1 MAYDLEEQEQI
12 ATLKSWWKD
21 NASMLLWV
29 VTAAA
34 VGFAGWR
41 GWDYYQAKQS
51 LEAGQQYEAL
61 VKAVQGG
68 DAKALRDAGG
78 QLTENYPRT
87 MYASMGALASA
98 RFYFERD
105 DLKSAKAQLQWIVE
119 RSKSEEMRDIARLR
133 LAAVALDEKAYD
145 EGLKLVD
152 EKHSSAMAAQYAALK
167 GDLLVA
173 KNRADD
179 AKAAYKLALEKADAR
194 AGDAFRNSV
203 RLRLDAL
210 GG

>member
-1 MAYDLEEQEQI
+1 MAYDLEEQEQL
-12 ATLKSWWKD
+12 ATLKGWWKD
-21 NASMLLWV
+21 NANTLLWV

-51 LEAGQQYEAL
+51 AEASMQYEAL

-78 QLTENYPRT
+78 QLAENYPRT
-87 MYASMGALASA
+87 LYASMGALASA
-98 RFYFERD
+98 RFYFERE
-105 DLKSAKAQLQWIVE
+105 DLKSAKAQLQWVVD
-119 RSKSEEMRDIARLR
+119 RGQSDEMRDIARLR
-133 LAAVALDEKAYD
+133 LAGIALDEKAYD
-145 EGLKLVD
+145 EGLKLV
-152 EKHSSAMAAQYAALK
+152 EQKHAPAMAAQYAALK

-173 KNRADD
+173 KNRADE
-179 AKAAYKLALEKADAR
+179 AKAAYRLALEKADNR
-194 AGDAFRNSV
+194 AGDAFRDSV